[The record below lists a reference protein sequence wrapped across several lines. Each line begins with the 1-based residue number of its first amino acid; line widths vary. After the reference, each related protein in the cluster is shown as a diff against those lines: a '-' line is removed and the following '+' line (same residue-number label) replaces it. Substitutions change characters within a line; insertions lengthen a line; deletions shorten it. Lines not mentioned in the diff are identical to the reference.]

1 MAVGGG
7 REEKRPALE
16 RWARFVHRRARF
28 VLAVCVAGTVVMAVY
43 GMGAFGALALPKFE
57 DPGSES
63 VRAMNRLHDAA
74 GYDVEAGLV
83 VLVRDSRTLQRP
95 AAQQELARLADE
107 VRKEDGVARIQTPV
121 ENPKLLSRDGHSA
134 LIEANF
140 RSSSEDG
147 KRALVD
153 RLKAKLKSDSLTVRV
168 GGNTVAFNEIA
179 ETAETDLRRAELIA
193 FPILA
198 VLLVLVFRGLVAAL
212 LPLALGGVAVIA
224 SLAGLRLFNV
234 AVPISITALN
244 LVTSL
249 GLGLAVDYSL
259 FLVSR
264 YREEIEDDAPSV
276 DALVKTLTTAGRTVI
291 FSALTVA
298 AAVASLCL
306 FPQRFL
312 YSMGLGGTFVT
323 LFAAFAAIVV
333 IPALLAVLGNRVNS
347 LSLARRPGKD
357 HRGRWYALARFVQ
370 SRPIPVALVAAAL
383 LLAAGS
389 LALGM
394 KTTSIDATVLP
405 RSDAPRVVDLAFG
418 GPFQAN
424 GDAPV
429 SLALSAPEGPKGDER
444 TRDVVA
450 RLDRLDGTRQVL
462 PPRRVDAD
470 TVLVQAVPEAPPMTQ
485 SAGSHIQDVRAIPE
499 VRHHAL
505 VGGPAADLVDFR
517 ASVLAHL
524 PLVLAVLLT
533 TTLVALFLL
542 TGSVVLP
549 LKSILMNA
557 LTLAA
562 TAGFLVFL
570 FQDGRLH
577 GLLGYEPPDAI
588 ELSSALL
595 VGALAFGLSTDYGV
609 FLLARVKELRDDG
622 NDDPEALSLA
632 TQRTGGLITAAAAL
646 FVVAIGALATST
658 LVFLKEIGLATAFA
672 VIVDATLVRVL
683 LVPSLMRLLGAANWW
698 APRPLRGLHDRLG
711 VREA

>member
-1 MAVGGG
+1 M
-7 REEKRPALE
+7 LE
-16 RWARFVHRRARF
+16 RWAVFVHRRARL
-28 VLAVCVAGTVVMAVY
+28 VLAACAIGVVAMAIY
-43 GMGAFGALALPKFE
+43 GAGAFSTLALPQFE
-57 DPGSES
+57 DPDSEG
-63 VRAMNRLHDAA
+63 VRAMDRLDDAA

-83 VLVRDSRTLQRP
+83 ILVHDGDRLTLP
-95 AAQQELARLADE
+95 AAQREIARLADE
-107 VRKEDGVARIQTPV
+107 VRQEDGVARVQGPV
-121 ENPKLLSRDGHSA
+121 ENPKLLAADGKSA
-134 LIEANF
+134 LIQANF

-147 KRALVD
+147 NRHLIE
-153 RLKAKLKSDSLTVRV
+153 RLKGNLESDSLDVRV
-168 GGNTVAFNEIA
+168 GGNAVAFEAIA
-179 ETAETDLRRAELIA
+179 ATAESDLRRAELVA

-198 VLLVLVFRGLVAAL
+198 VLLVVVFRGLVAAM

-224 SLAGLRLFNV
+224 SLAGLRLFNE

-264 YREEIEDDAPSV
+264 YREEIEEDGPGV
-276 DALVKTLTTAGRTVI
+276 DALATTLRTAGRTVI

-298 AAVASLCL
+298 AAVVSLCL

-333 IPALLAVLGNRVNS
+333 IPALLAVLGPRVNA
-347 LSLARRPGKD
+347 LSLAARPGKE
-357 HRGRWYALARFVQ
+357 HRGRWYAVATFVQ
-370 SRPIPVALVAAAL
+370 KRPIPVAVFASVL

-405 RSDAPRVVDLAFG
+405 RSDDSRAVDLAFG
-418 GPFQAN
+418 EPFQRN

-429 SLALSAPEGPKGDER
+429 SLAVSARDDGGGDAR
-444 TRDVVA
+444 TQRVVA
-450 RLDRLDGTRQVL
+450 ELEGLDGTRQVV
-462 PPRRVDAD
+462 PPRRLDD
-470 TVLVQAVPEAPPMTQ
+470 ETVLVQAIPEAPPMTQ
-485 SAGSHIQDVRAIPE
+485 NAGAHVQDVRALDA
-499 VRHHAL
+499 VRGHAL

-517 ASVLAHL
+517 ASVLDHL

-533 TTLVALFLL
+533 TTFVALFLL
-542 TGSVVLP
+542 TGSILLP
-549 LKSILMNA
+549 LKSLLMNA

-570 FQDGRLH
+570 FQDGRLQS
-577 GLLGYEPPDAI
+577 LLGYEPPNAI

-609 FLLARVKELRDDG
+609 FLLARVKELRDSG
-622 NDDPEALSLA
+622 EDDPEAIALA

-672 VIVDATLVRVL
+672 VVVDATLVRVL
-683 LVPSLMRLLGAANWW
+683 LVPSLMGLLGQANWW
-698 APRPLRGLHDRLG
+698 APRPLRRLHGRLG
-711 VREA
+711 LDEG